1 HGRSSDRSAC
11 LANLRSSLW
20 NARYLGLVHGSIAPS
35 LRVLVTSGI
44 TRFRSKSMVL
54 PKPWQRGHAPNGLL
68 NENSGGSG
76 SSYLMWQF
84 LHSNLCE
91 KRHCR
96 DASLVLA
103 AAPAPVESPIVP
115 V

>member
-1 HGRSSDRSAC
+1 MSCHGTSIGTPAV
-11 LANLRSSLW
+11 LAILRSSFRK
-20 NARYLGLVHGSIAPS
+20 ARYLGLVHGSIAPS

-76 SSYLMWQF
+76 SSYLRWQF
-84 LHSNLCE
+84 LHSNFCE
-91 KRHCR
+91 KRHCCG
-96 DASLVLA
+96 ASL
-103 AAPAPVESPIVP
+103 
-115 V
+115 